1 MKIKADLI
9 RHLER
14 LRPSWCQV
22 EKVVELS
29 GPEFDAFLIDPQEEQ
44 AFLADSAEL
53 MHRWDGV
60 TGCVLVLAGGR
71 PDGVLVDS
79 EGTARARYAAY
90 LPQARSILNAEL
102 ERAAD
107 HIVHHGTEHT
117 ASGYWC
123 VYCEELAEKFG
134 LIIPEGSGLDTM
146 LKETL
151 ERRPEVA
158 AVEIGSGAIETTF
171 HPEFCKGFKGSVDE
185 KKPGLRVRDVLPLLM
200 GGGLVFLTHEE
211 ARTSVL
217 AQFLQELTPTGQEDY
232 TALLDARV
240 AEIYPSSEGLE
251 VVLTD
256 VAPEELERFN
266 EDYEN
271 FQDAEQAM
279 GDMTP

>member
-107 HIVHHGTEHT
+107 HIVHQGTEHT

-151 ERRPEVA
+151 AAPKWRRWRSA
-158 AVEIGSGAIETTF
+158 AAPSKPLSTRSSA
-171 HPEFCKGFKGSVDE
+171 KGSRAVWMR
-185 KKPGLRVRDVLPLLM
+185 KSRASGC
-200 GGGLVFLTHEE
+200 G
-211 ARTSVL
+211 TSC
-217 AQFLQELTPTGQEDY
+217 PC
-232 TALLDARV
+232 
-240 AEIYPSSEGLE
+240 
-251 VVLTD
+251 
-256 VAPEELERFN
+256 
-266 EDYEN
+266 
-271 FQDAEQAM
+271 
-279 GDMTP
+279 